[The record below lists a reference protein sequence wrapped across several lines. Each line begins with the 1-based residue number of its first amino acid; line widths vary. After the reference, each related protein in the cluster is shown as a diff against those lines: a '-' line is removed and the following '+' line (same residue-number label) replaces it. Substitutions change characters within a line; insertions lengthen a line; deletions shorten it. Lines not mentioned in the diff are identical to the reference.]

1 MIPEYIKDRINLFQ
15 HEKYYLQE
23 ADSVIILEER
33 KQDGHAVVQCS
44 CNRDFLVLPTP
55 EKNVLPYL
63 DGSVKGRTKCADV
76 FVFVYEE
83 DGWEL
88 HIMEWKRTVNTSTF
102 ADGKEQFRLGI
113 WNARAVAAFLGIEIK
128 KTYLCVGFRTD
139 AIKRIPPENL
149 IAMRASNNFEAI
161 KIIEEWKKGIV
172 PLYTDAVSVNYPLR
186 KIALDEDGLGE
197 LRLAVSA

>member
-88 HIMEWKRTVNTSTF
+88 HIMEWKRTVNTSTEYSGRF
-102 ADGKEQFRLGI
+102 
-113 WNARAVAAFLGIEIK
+113 
-128 KTYLCVGFRTD
+128 
-139 AIKRIPPENL
+139 
-149 IAMRASNNFEAI
+149 
-161 KIIEEWKKGIV
+161 
-172 PLYTDAVSVNYPLR
+172 
-186 KIALDEDGLGE
+186 
-197 LRLAVSA
+197 